1 MQLNRW
7 RDCATRTWCLPT
19 DALALWTKGGEECCG
34 WITGLSLSLISPES
48 EKWREDSWRLHWKDF
63 FYPNPVKALWAT
75 NFYNEQLRLLD
86 LNILGLLVNT
96 PKSEL
101 SLKSSL
107 QDWSNYFSLYGAQ
120 QHRVALFCTL
130 LMHFLLFYSYTSG
143 HEVSHLSHL
152 LQFLLSIA
160 RIVTESVYFSQIP

>member
-1 MQLNRW
+1 MARLCNP
-7 RDCATRTWCLPT
+7 DLMPT
-19 DALALWTKGGEECCG
+19 HRCTCTVDKGGRRMLRMNN
-34 WITGLSLSLISPES
+34 WSVSFIDFPWKWKVKRGLLEAPLKSLFLSKSCEGAGS
-48 EKWREDSWRLHWKDF
+48 
-63 FYPNPVKALWAT
+63 LWAT

-130 LMHFLLFYSYTSG
+130 LMHFLLFYSYASG

-152 LQFLLSIA
+152 LQFL
-160 RIVTESVYFSQIP
+160 VTESVYFSQIP